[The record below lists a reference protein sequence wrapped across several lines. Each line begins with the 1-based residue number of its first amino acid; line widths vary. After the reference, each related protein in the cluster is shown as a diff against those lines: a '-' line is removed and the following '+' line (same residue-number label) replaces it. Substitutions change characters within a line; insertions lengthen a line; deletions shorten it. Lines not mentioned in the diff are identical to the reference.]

1 MKEGFMFTKKE
12 FTWMIIIIII
22 FEFILAL
29 KTKGDFLILDIS
41 SPWKFIVPPL
51 IIFTSVI
58 AKKIAS
64 KYFCIKI
71 EHSLWKF
78 KRFGYYLRSYLKK
91 PFPIG
96 LILPF
101 ALAFLSLGYVKPLT
115 FLQFD
120 YEDYK
125 ERRLMR
131 MHGDY
136 QARRYEINET
146 DPGLTAWWGFFS
158 LIVLSVIGIFLNFK
172 ELALWPLYYNF
183 WNMIPLENLDGMKC
197 FFGNFFTY
205 LVIVALNLIMLIIA
219 LLVFV

>member
-1 MKEGFMFTKKE
+1 MFTKKE
-12 FTWMIIIIII
+12 LTWIVIIIII
-22 FEFILAL
+22 FEFMLAL

-41 SPWKFIVPPL
+41 NPWKFLVPPL
-51 IIFTSVI
+51 IIFTSI
-58 AKKIAS
+58 ITKKIAS

-78 KRFGYYLRSYLKK
+78 KRYGYYTRSYLKK

-101 ALAFLSLGYVKPLT
+101 ALAFLSLGYIKPLA

-120 YEDYK
+120 YENNK

-136 QARRYEINET
+136 QGRRYEINEA

-158 LIVLSVIGIFLNFK
+158 LIILSVIGTFLDFK

-197 FFGNFFTY
+197 FFGHFFTY
-205 LVIVALNLIMLIIA
+205 LVIAALNLVMLVIA
-219 LLVFV
+219 FLIFV